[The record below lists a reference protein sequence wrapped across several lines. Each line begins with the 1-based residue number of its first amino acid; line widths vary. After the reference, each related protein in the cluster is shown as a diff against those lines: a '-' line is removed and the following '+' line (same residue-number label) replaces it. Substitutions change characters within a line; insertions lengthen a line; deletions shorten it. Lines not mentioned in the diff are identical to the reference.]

1 MLSPQTLD
9 TAGIT
14 QESTLSIG
22 VPATTIAGHK
32 DVTERIAR
40 EAGFQNVQTYDEPTG
55 ALVYHLHSGQLKLPD
70 LGAGVLVVDF
80 GGGTCDFAYLVRGKC
95 RNAWGDWVP
104 SGDVFV
110 GYNVEKG
117 LRSSDRSTDPNL
129 MQSDWFWH
137 EFLDRAN
144 TPFCSLIE
152 EASKACE
159 RPLQLYLQTG
169 PLVPNSDWARVL
181 FDVSGSNLTPVDYN
195 RGDGQLAD
203 VASSTDFGQLADS
216 LRAYASGSSDWY
228 WLDVVAGASFTL
240 DPSGVDDTT
249 ACAAMLRPFQ
259 RWMV

>member
-1 MLSPQTLD
+1 MPNFPFTDLRDAVVDLREKHFPGLHVLPYNRFDVDNSRHWWLSPTNDKQ
-9 TAGIT
+9 AFRHGKAIF
-14 QESTLSIG
+14 
-22 VPATTIAGHK
+22 TT
-32 DVTERIAR
+32 D
-40 EAGFQNVQTYDEPTG
+40 
-55 ALVYHLHSGQLKLPD
+55 
-70 LGAGVLVVDF
+70 
-80 GGGTCDFAYLVRGKC
+80 
-95 RNAWGDWVP
+95 DWVP

-117 LRSSDRSTDPNL
+117 LGSSDRSTDPNL

-195 RGDGQLAD
+195 RGDGQVAD